1 MVSAPR
7 NSFGTVAL
15 TLGIVGALLTITVL
29 GVIFAAPVA
38 LAAIVF
44 GGVGLRMA
52 NWRRGIG
59 KATNPG
65 QAKAGIVLGVF
76 SLLFDALLIIAGW
89 YGDTARWSTARSAV
103 ELLRRRDTTHTF
115 GISAGWQGPGD
126 STHA

>member
-89 YGDTARWSTARSAV
+89 YGDTAR
-103 ELLRRRDTTHTF
+103 
-115 GISAGWQGPGD
+115 
-126 STHA
+126 